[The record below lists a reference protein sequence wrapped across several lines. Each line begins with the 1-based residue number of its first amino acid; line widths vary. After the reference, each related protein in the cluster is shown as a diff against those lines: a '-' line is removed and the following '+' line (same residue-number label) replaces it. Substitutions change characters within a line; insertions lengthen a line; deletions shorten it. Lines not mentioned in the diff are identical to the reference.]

1 MLLFEVLRQ
10 FRVRHQVKPH
20 QLHGAFP
27 VVVRLPISSLS
38 DGWRQSSHYFPGPLG
53 GFSGPVAGLGSGFG
67 AARVGAGPVITSKSK
82 LPRCM
87 EDSLV
92 CGPKAV
98 PSSADFDM
106 TRAKYESRLDGRLL
120 GLATGARS

>member
-1 MLLFEVLRQ
+1 MLLFEVLRK

-38 DGWRQSSHYFPGPLG
+38 GGRRQSSHYFPGSLS
-53 GFSGPVAGLGSGFG
+53 GFSGPVVGLGSGFG

-87 EDSLV
+87 GGLLWWWT
-92 CGPKAV
+92 K
-98 PSSADFDM
+98 
-106 TRAKYESRLDGRLL
+106 GRSIFS
-120 GLATGARS
+120 GFRYDAWKIRK